1 MDRMLPVAI
10 LAGGLATRLRP
21 ATETIPKA
29 LIEVDGEPFLGHQLR
44 LLSQSGIDSVVL
56 CLGYLG
62 GEIES
67 FAGDGSRFGLRLEY
81 SYDGPK
87 LLGTAGALRR
97 ALPALGE
104 AFFVLY
110 GDSYLPC
117 DYRAVLETFLAS
129 EKLGLMTVFRNE
141 GKFDQSNVEFSGGR
155 ILVYDKSVRT
165 SRMRHI
171 DYGLGVFYRAAF
183 ESLPGDVP
191 SDLAAVYQD
200 LLRRNELAAYEV
212 PDRFFEVGSFQGI
225 GELEEYLRVKSGG
238 RG

>member
-1 MDRMLPVAI
+1 
-10 LAGGLATRLRP
+10 
-21 ATETIPKA
+21 
-29 LIEVDGEPFLGHQLR
+29 
-44 LLSQSGIDSVVL
+44 
-56 CLGYLG
+56 
-62 GEIES
+62 
-67 FAGDGSRFGLRLEY
+67 
-81 SYDGPK
+81 
-87 LLGTAGALRR
+87 
-97 ALPALGE
+97 
-104 AFFVLY
+104 
-110 GDSYLPC
+110 
-117 DYRAVLETFLAS
+117 
-129 EKLGLMTVFRNE
+129 
-141 GKFDQSNVEFSGGR
+141 VEFSGGR